1 MELRLS
7 SRSASPAW
15 PTVPVSAIPPI
26 TQIQCGRI
34 GIIEAHKIDMTSL
47 RTEKILSQDPGNSF
61 ARYGIAME
69 LAGRGET
76 EAALAEFATLL
87 ANDPDYTAGYFM
99 AAQTL
104 ANEARIP
111 EAIGQLNSGIASA
124 KRTGKT
130 MLSVRCRQCSMS
142 WIASAVCR
150 SGRPE
155 VGKRTMA
162 CG

>member
-1 MELRLS
+1 MDKLEGLK
-7 SRSASPAW
+7 
-15 PTVPVSAIPPI
+15 
-26 TQIQCGRI
+26 
-34 GIIEAHKIDMTSL
+34 E
-47 RTEKILSQDPGNSF
+47 ILSLDPGNSF

-111 EAIGQLNSGIASA
+111 EAIEKLNSGIASA
-124 KRTGKT
+124 KRAGNNHALSEMQA
-130 MLSVRCRQCSMS
+130 MLYELDR
-142 WIASAVCR
+142 
-150 SGRPE
+150 
-155 VGKRTMA
+155 
-162 CG
+162 